1 MKTFLDVVA
10 AEKRAEIAERSAL
23 LPEPALRK
31 QLSDAPTRVG
41 FRQALMR
48 RPGAPVS
55 LITEVKAKAP
65 GRENV
70 ASLEPEAVV
79 ADYEAGGASAI
90 SVLTDDKHFGGSLDT
105 LARVSAVTD
114 LPLLHKEFILEPYQ
128 LLEGRVRGA
137 SAALILAYYF
147 DEAGLAAI
155 VDAALEI
162 GIEPVVECSLE
173 DELPRTLAV
182 NPDIILI
189 NNRPIA
195 AIPAD
200 PAETY
205 SRGDSANAGRW
216 WQAHEGL
223 RDWKAQGDRLLI
235 SASCVDSP
243 DDAAAIAGFPYDAI
257 LVGNAAMIADDR
269 SAFVRSLRLGSGD

>member
-10 AEKRAEIAERSAL
+10 AEKRAEIAERSAAV
-23 LPEPALRK
+23 PEAALRE
-31 QLSDAPTRVG
+31 QLADAPQRAS
-41 FRQALMR
+41 FRNALMR
-48 RPGAPVS
+48 GEGAAIS
-55 LITEVKAKAP
+55 LVTEVKAKAP

-79 ADYEAGGASAI
+79 ADYLAGGAGAI
-90 SVLTDDKHFGGSLDT
+90 SVLTDGKHFGGSLET
-105 LARVSAVTD
+105 LARVAAVTE

-128 LLEGRVRGA
+128 LLEGRIRGA

-147 DEAGLAAI
+147 SEAELAAI
-155 VDAALEI
+155 IEAALAI

-182 NPDIILI
+182 KPDIILI

-200 PAETY
+200 PTETY
-205 SRGDSANAGRW
+205 SRGDSANAGLW
-216 WQAHEGL
+216 WESHEGL

-243 DDAAAIAGFPYDAI
+243 ADAEKIAAFPYDAI

-269 SAFVRSLRLGSGD
+269 RAFVSSLRVGSAD